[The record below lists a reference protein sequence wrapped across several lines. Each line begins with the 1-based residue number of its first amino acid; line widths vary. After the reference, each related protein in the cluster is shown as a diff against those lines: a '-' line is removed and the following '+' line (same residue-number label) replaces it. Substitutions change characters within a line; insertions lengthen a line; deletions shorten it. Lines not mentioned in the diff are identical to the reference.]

1 MAKVLGKGLAA
12 LIRNHN
18 PDQDNYI
25 PIKSIIPNPNQPR
38 KKFSTQHMGELIKSI
53 SGDNTPLGVRKI

>member
-18 PDQDNYI
+18 SDQNNNI

-38 KKFSTQHMGELIKSI
+38 KKFNKQE
-53 SGDNTPLGVRKI
+53 